1 MSFVDK
7 IISTMKITDDDND
20 YDDYIEPEQEPRRPS
35 RISKDLDTAEEK
47 RSSFKPVLNSR
58 NSSAVKNK
66 NLNGMEV
73 CMIKPTSIDDAREI
87 TDTLLANR
95 TVVLN
100 LEGIDDAL
108 AQSIL
113 YFTSG
118 STYAIKGNLQ
128 KISHRIFIVTP
139 PSVDVSGDFQ
149 ENLSDAFSMFKF

>member
-7 IISTMKITDDDND
+7 IISSMRISDVEDDDD
-20 YDDYIEPEQEPRRPS
+20 YGYVEPEQDTRRPA
-35 RISKDLDTAEEK
+35 RVKQDMAAEEK
-47 RSSFKPVLNSR
+47 RSAFKPVAKREAPKASR
-58 NSSAVKNK
+58 NM
-66 NLNGMEV
+66 NGMEV

-87 TDTLLANR
+87 TDTLLSNR

-108 AQSIL
+108 AQSLL

-118 STYAIKGNLQ
+118 STYAMKGNLQ

-139 PSVDVSGDFQ
+139 PSVDVSGDFT
-149 ENLSDAFSMFKF
+149 ENISETFSMFKF